1 MLTFVFLSPFIF
13 KWTEQPM
20 CILGSPRPM
29 ASGAGVG
36 RAPSADLCTFTQV
49 LLKKKKGKGKRLF
62 HFYKQFLQSFSE
74 CGFFKATACCSNH
87 LNGSAKWRQI
97 LYDFCLSLKGD
108 VDARMYV
115 LAFLTKA
122 QLYPSWEVLSWGILR
137 RAKRYVLLQ
146 WSSLRW
152 TI

>member
-1 MLTFVFLSPFIF
+1 
-13 KWTEQPM
+13 M

-49 LLKKKKGKGKRLF
+49 LLKKKGKGKRLF

-108 VDARMYV
+108 VDAHMYV

-122 QLYPSWEVLSWGILR
+122 QLYPS
-137 RAKRYVLLQ
+137 
-146 WSSLRW
+146 
-152 TI
+152 